1 MLPGFCSMNCLV
13 DCFLFSDNAFNFT
26 GAGQE
31 VGKSCVVVT
40 INGKRIMFDC
50 GMHMGYLDHRRY
62 PDFSLISK
70 SHDFT
75 SSLSCIII
83 THFHLDHIGAL
94 PYFTQVCGYN
104 GPIYMTV
111 YLDLHIFLGFF
122 VFLSCLFLRFGSL
135 LSLPF

>member
-1 MLPGFCSMNCLV
+1 MRHFCYPPSVRWYAQLIASYFLPPYLLYIDFERT
-13 DCFLFSDNAFNFT
+13 FI

-40 INGKRIMFDC
+40 INDKKIMFDC
-50 GMHMGYLDHRRY
+50 GMHMGYSDNRRY

-70 SHDFT
+70 SGDFNN
-75 SSLSCIII
+75 SLTCIVV

-94 PYFTQVCGYN
+94 PYFTEVCGYN

-111 YLDLHIFLGFF
+111 I
-122 VFLSCLFLRFGSL
+122 FGSVYIL
-135 LSLPF
+135 CICFCSHSLF